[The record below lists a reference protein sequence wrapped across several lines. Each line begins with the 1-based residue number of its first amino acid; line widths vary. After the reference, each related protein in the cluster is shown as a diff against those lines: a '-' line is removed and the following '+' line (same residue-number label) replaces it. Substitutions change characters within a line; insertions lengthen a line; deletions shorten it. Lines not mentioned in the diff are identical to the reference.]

1 MCNCAHLPA
10 ASPNNWELP
19 LLAVV
24 VKPDWFPPW
33 SIWES
38 WSMQDWNLELSRK
51 SWLFAS
57 LHNWVV
63 LLQPDSYFQLEDFSL
78 YKANA
83 KRQLIVCIIL
93 SQIPDILEFNILMR
107 NARLCLASSFFGLRY
122 QQQEYGF
129 LITRKV
135 WQFKILIRF
144 AWLCLASS
152 FFRRGFSCLVLLLPG
167 AATSQ

>member
-1 MCNCAHLPA
+1 MCCCQGFVEQQANGEQLNNLTGIGAVRLIDCTIAPQSSVPLRLLASLTPPLRQFHTKGFRLSMGGSWLLLAYPFTGSQFKRFNVAQADQQASDIWSWPNRLMCNCAQLPA

-33 SIWES
+33 SNWES

-63 LLQPDSYFQLEDFSL
+63 LLQPDS
-78 YKANA
+78 
-83 KRQLIVCIIL
+83 
-93 SQIPDILEFNILMR
+93 
-107 NARLCLASSFFGLRY
+107 
-122 QQQEYGF
+122 
-129 LITRKV
+129 
-135 WQFKILIRF
+135 
-144 AWLCLASS
+144 
-152 FFRRGFSCLVLLLPG
+152 
-167 AATSQ
+167 